1 MKISFLRGSFENFL
15 REERRKKYYEEKE
28 KEKRERE
35 QKNENTG
42 LHEEKKI
49 GEKSRDSN

>member
-15 REERRKKYYEEKE
+15 RDERRKKYREEKE

-35 QKNENTG
+35 QKNESKG
-42 LHEEKKI
+42 LHTEEETRK
-49 GEKSRDSN
+49 EN

>member
-1 MKISFLRGSFENFL
+1 MKQSFLKGSFENFL
-15 REERRKKYYEEKE
+15 RNERRKQYLLEKE